1 MSGVEVAGLVLGAL
15 PILLAGLQFY
25 AEGIA
30 VTKRYWKYR
39 EEVNSLLDDLKAES
53 SVYQNSIETI
63 LLGVVDARDVAEFLA
78 KPGGDLWMA
87 PSFERKLK
95 KRLGTSYDAY
105 LCTILKL
112 CNTAEAFKARLKL
125 SDSGQPQFSQPHA
138 FKEHYKRLKFS
149 LHKSDYADLMR
160 TFRDANTVLYRLT
173 FQRQNIE
180 SQQRRDQ
187 PSCPNYQVINEGARE
202 FFSVLSSGWTCPCQ
216 ADHAISLRLESRMDD
231 VSSDDEEDEEDELT
245 MRDPFHVLFQYGYRN
260 TAVLEVSV
268 SPWDWDE
275 ADVHIIRES
284 RMTPDPCNINSGK
297 GVRFASQARKAIQ
310 AALQPHANLQ
320 PIKDLCSALQDL
332 QKAQRD
338 VCLTLLAKEIAKQ
351 KYGLQIIPTK
361 LPPQDTSEWCVVT
374 LRDALK
380 RGRRFPKRD
389 RVRLAVTLASSVLQ
403 LHKTPWLEDSWGIDN
418 VYFVERPGLTTYNH
432 PYVLRGLDTSASSLG
447 TGQTVPKHLSR
458 VIKNRP
464 LFALGIMLIELW
476 YGKSLNELHEEADGP
491 QSDANAQVDFI
502 TRFNTADR
510 LADELADDAG
520 KKYSDAVGRCVRCDF
535 RLRTNSLEHV
545 ELQRA
550 VFQGVVSQLKI
561 TQDFMG

>member
-1 MSGVEVAGLVLGAL
+1 
-15 PILLAGLQFY
+15 
-25 AEGIA
+25 
-30 VTKRYWKYR
+30 
-39 EEVNSLLDDLKAES
+39 
-53 SVYQNSIETI
+53 
-63 LLGVVDARDVAEFLA
+63 
-78 KPGGDLWMA
+78 
-87 PSFERKLK
+87 
-95 KRLGTSYDAY
+95 
-105 LCTILKL
+105 
-112 CNTAEAFKARLKL
+112 
-125 SDSGQPQFSQPHA
+125 
-138 FKEHYKRLKFS
+138 
-149 LHKSDYADLMR
+149 MR

-180 SQQRRDQ
+180 NQQRRDQ
-187 PSCPNYQVINEGARE
+187 PSCPNYQSINEGARG

-216 ADHAISLRLESRMDD
+216 ADHAVSLRLESRMED
-231 VSSDDEEDEEDELT
+231 VSSEDEEDEENELK
-245 MRDPFHVLFQYGYRN
+245 MRNPFHVLFQYGYRKN
-260 TAVLEVSV
+260 TVPKISI
-268 SPWDWDE
+268 SHWDWDE
-275 ADVHIIRES
+275 ADIHVIREG
-284 RMTPDPCNINSGK
+284 RTTPDPCSMNSGK
-297 GVRFASQARKAIQ
+297 GVRFASQARKAVQ

-320 PIKDLCSALQDL
+320 PIKDLCSALQGL
-332 QKAQRD
+332 QKPQRD

-351 KYGLQIIPTK
+351 KYELQIIPTK

-403 LHKTPWLEDSWGIDN
+403 LHETPWLEDSWGIDN

-432 PYVLRGLDTSASSLG
+432 PYVLRGLDTNASSLG
-447 TGQTVPKHLSR
+447 TGPSVPKHLSR

-476 YGKSLNELHEEADGP
+476 YGKSLSELHEEADGP
-491 QSDANAQVDFI
+491 QSDADGQTDFI